1 MRYPFPIIIPVAIL
15 KVVRWVTLRYYKMR
29 TPLLAWVWGIK
40 HGRHLLFQGKTI
52 IRTRRHGDIVLG
64 DNVIFNSE
72 QGANL
77 VGLMNPTIL
86 DTRFG
91 GRIVVSDRSGASSV
105 VISSMSSVKIGS
117 RCKIG
122 GNVRIFDHDFHSI
135 EWTDRRPPEK
145 ASSNTRPVIIGNDV
159 FIGTNAIIL
168 KGTHIGD
175 RSVVAAGSV
184 VFGLEVPPD
193 SIVKGNPAKVLSR
206 RLANSKSN
214 G

>member
-1 MRYPFPIIIPVAIL
+1 MIAFSVVKGVRKRCLRMCALIRAYILCRMWHVNRGRGVA
-15 KVVRWVTLRYYKMR
+15 
-29 TPLLAWVWGIK
+29 
-40 HGRHLLFQGKTI
+40 FFGKTI
-52 IRTRRHGDIVLG
+52 LRAYTKGAISLG
-64 DNVIFNSE
+64 DNVTVLSKTSY
-72 QGANL
+72 NL
-77 VGLMNPTIL
+77 VGLTNPSIICACA
-86 DTRFG
+86 G
-91 GRIVVSDRSGASSV
+91 ARI
-105 VISSMSSVKIGS
+105 KIGS
-117 RCKIG
+117 YTGLSSTVIHARNSVTIGNYVKIG

-135 EWTDRRPPEK
+135 DWTDRRPPE
-145 ASSNTRPVIIGNDV
+145 
-159 FIGTNAIIL
+159 IGTNAIIL

>member
-122 GNVRIFDHDFHSI
+122 GNVRIFDHDFHSTDATIRCTSADRENIRSVPI
-135 EWTDRRPPEK
+135 E
-145 ASSNTRPVIIGNDV
+145 IGNDC
-159 FIGTNAIIL
+159 FIGANAIIL
-168 KGTHIGD
+168 KGTKLGECSI
-175 RSVVAAGSV
+175 VAAGSV
-184 VFGLEVPPD
+184 VFGLDAPSD
-193 SIVKGNPAKVLSR
+193 SIIKGNPAIVVR
-206 RLANSKSN
+206 RRKK
-214 G
+214 

>member
-1 MRYPFPIIIPVAIL
+1 M
-15 KVVRWVTLRYYKMR
+15 
-29 TPLLAWVWGIK
+29 
-40 HGRHLLFQGKTI
+40 
-52 IRTRRHGDIVLG
+52 
-64 DNVIFNSE
+64 
-72 QGANL
+72 
-77 VGLMNPTIL
+77 
-86 DTRFG
+86 
-91 GRIVVSDRSGASSV
+91 
-105 VISSMSSVKIGS
+105 
-117 RCKIG
+117 
-122 GNVRIFDHDFHSI
+122 
-135 EWTDRRPPEK
+135 
-145 ASSNTRPVIIGNDV
+145 IIGNDV